1 MGDLFT
7 VTAGCLPASAKVMGF
22 RGREALSQL
31 YEVSVY
37 VSIDHGAGD
46 AVDLADA
53 VGSRLT
59 LTMHPPNALAE
70 LVGLTPA
77 FHISG
82 VVRDLELASDV
93 SGRSVFRATIVP
105 QLWLLQH
112 SIHSRVFTNK
122 SVPEI
127 LEAILQDNGLSD
139 DDYELRLSKT
149 YAIEEHVAQYKES
162 DFAFLSRWMEREG
175 MYYFFEHGEGSEK
188 LVICDDASA
197 HVGLRPS
204 PVNYDPSDG
213 DVMGKEGFHS
223 LALRKSALA
232 ANVTVND
239 YDYAKP
245 ALTVNGT
252 APVSALGVA
261 EIVVHADRFF
271 TPAEGKRLAGLRAEA
286 LRATETVINAS
297 GTARLLR
304 PGYTF
309 DLQDH
314 PRGEVNKKYLPLS
327 VEHIGRQVHGPS
339 ELDELIPDKSPDV
352 YRVNVQAIP
361 HDVQFRSLRT
371 TPWPKIDGFENGSVC
386 GATTSNYAQI
396 DDQGRYAIKLFF
408 DEGTLRDGKAS
419 TLVRMAQPHGGTT
432 EGFHFPL
439 RKGTEVLV
447 EFLDGDPDRPV
458 IAAVLPTMTTPSPV
472 TSGNN
477 TKNVLQTGGNTR
489 LQIED
494 AAGGQYMHTTTPV
507 QNTSMWMGT
516 DATSKDGHNVELTT
530 GGSGAAS
537 FGTYVHEFVGGYRTE
552 HVVADHSR
560 NYDANY
566 TSTVL
571 GNVQQSY
578 DSDQSTTVVSN
589 VIRTVTGTLGDT
601 VEGAVT
607 RNYQTTW
614 NLSVTADGTETFQAN
629 SVLKVK
635 GDQTVTVN
643 GKATRTV
650 EGSLTETVNGLHK
663 HIANTGYNL
672 EAKPDAKFHATANVM
687 IRGDVKAQLSAPPT
701 TINGDTSV
709 DIHGGSKVDIVSP
722 SVSLVGSAAINFNG
736 GTIEITGGDISIVGG
751 NINFESSG
759 PLDLKADGP
768 LIALAGGAATIQGG
782 PMIDAKAGLITLGIV
797 GPPST
802 GLGADVDAL
811 VAMSPQF
818 MQNIQALLADGWTIQ
833 YGTPGGGSYCDR
845 AKKIIVIDPA
855 MKGNPNAIAGTLA
868 HETGHALYEPNAY
881 VPPDGLT
888 RQQYIDQN
896 VNNNLLDEAE
906 ASLTQAQIRQEIQNA
921 GGPDIGGSG
930 QQAAQYQSIYEKYPN
945 PADRETARQEV
956 ADIFGSAEV
965 PSVPKPDGTQYGSY
979 NDYYGQSY
987 ADYWDTNVAPPG
999 GGP

>member
-7 VTAGCLPASAKVMGF
+7 VTAGCLPASAKVLGF

-31 YEVSVY
+31 YEVSIY
-37 VSIDHGAGD
+37 VSVDGGAGD
-46 AVDLADA
+46 SVDLADA

-70 LVGLTPA
+70 IVGLTPA
-77 FHISG
+77 FYISG
-82 VVRDLELASDV
+82 IVRDLELASDV

-112 SIHSRVFTNK
+112 SIHSRVFTRQ

-127 LEAILQDNGLSD
+127 LEAVLQDNGLSG
-139 DDYELRLSKT
+139 DDYELRLSKP

-175 MYYFFEHGEGSEK
+175 MYYFFEHGEGSDK

-197 HVGLRPS
+197 HVPLRPT
-204 PVNYDPSDG
+204 PVGFEPGDG
-213 DVMGKEGFHS
+213 DELKREGLS
-223 LALRKSALA
+223 AVALRRSALA

-245 ALTVNGT
+245 ALTVNGR
-252 APVSALGVA
+252 APVSPLGVA
-261 EIVVHADRFF
+261 EIVVHSDRFF
-271 TPAEGKRLAGLRAEA
+271 TPAEGKRLASLRAEA
-286 LRATETVINAS
+286 LRATETVMTAT

-309 DLQDH
+309 DLEHH
-314 PRGEVNKKYLPLS
+314 PRAEVNQTYLPLS

-339 ELDELIPDKSPDV
+339 ELDELILDDSPEV

-361 HDVQFRSLRT
+361 HEVQFRSQRA

-386 GATTSNYAQI
+386 GAATSNYAQI

-419 TLVRMAQPHGGTT
+419 TFVRMAQPHGGSV

-447 EFLDGDPDRPV
+447 EFLDGDPDRPL

-477 TKNVLQTGGNTR
+477 TKNVLQTGGSTR
-489 LQIED
+489 MQIED

-507 QNTSMWMGT
+507 QNTSMYMGT
-516 DATSKDGHNVELTT
+516 DATSKDGHHVELTS

-537 FGTYVHEFVGGYRTE
+537 FGTYVNEFVGGYRTE
-552 HVVADHSR
+552 HVVADNSR

-571 GNVQQSY
+571 GDVQQSY
-578 DSDQSTTVVSN
+578 DSNQGTTVVSN
-589 VIRTVTGTLGDT
+589 VVRVITGTLGDT

-614 NLSVTADGTETFQAN
+614 NLSVTADGTEAFQAN

-643 GKATRTV
+643 GKATNTI

-663 HIANTGYNL
+663 HVANAGYSL
-672 EAKPDAKFHATANVM
+672 EAKPDAKFHATANVD
-687 IRGDVKAQLSAPPT
+687 IRGDVKASISSPPT
-701 TINGDTSV
+701 NINGDTSV
-709 DIHGGSKVDIVSP
+709 DIHGGSKVDIISQE
-722 SVSLVGSAAINFNG
+722 VSLVGSTAINFNG

-759 PLDLKADGP
+759 PMELKADGP
-768 LIALAGGAATIQGG
+768 LIAIAAGNATIQGG

-797 GPPST
+797 GPPSS

-811 VAMSPQF
+811 VAMSPTL
-818 MQNIQALLADGWTIQ
+818 MANIRALLADGWTIQ
-833 YGTPGGGSYCDR
+833 YGPAGAGSYCDK
-845 AKKIIVIDPA
+845 AKKIIVIDSN
-855 MKGNPNAIAGTLA
+855 KQGNPGAVTRSLA
-868 HETGHALYEPNAY
+868 HESGHALYEADPY

-896 VNNNLLDEAE
+896 VNRNLKDEAE
-906 ASLTQAQIRQEIQNA
+906 ASLVNAQVRDEIQRA

-930 QQAAQYQSIYEKYPN
+930 QRAEDYQAIYDKYPN
-945 PADRETARQEV
+945 PADRDQARQEI

-965 PSVPKPDGTQYGSY
+965 PSVKKPDGTPYSSY
-979 NDYYGQSY
+979 NDYYGQAY
-987 ADYWDTNVAPPG
+987 ADFWDKNVAPT